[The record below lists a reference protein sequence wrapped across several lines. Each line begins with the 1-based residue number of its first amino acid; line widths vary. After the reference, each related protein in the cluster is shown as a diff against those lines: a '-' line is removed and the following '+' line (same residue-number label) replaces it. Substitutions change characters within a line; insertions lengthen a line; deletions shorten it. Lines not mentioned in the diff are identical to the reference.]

1 VNLKGSPHRYGV
13 AVDPSVIRL
22 GSKLKI
28 WPNPFGYRG
37 AFTAFD
43 TGGAIKGHRL
53 DFYDWRGRSAQM
65 GWGVRSVSVSTF
77 DGGGAG
83 GGGSHGGR
91 GGGGPHGQTFTP
103 DKPANGKGGLRGP
116 GYEGDLA
123 TAGVFE
129 AQARAKDNLPGL
141 ISAMV
146 LERKVKQRR
155 LRRIN
160 KLLRR
165 ARGKFRTALLQE
177 KASVDR
183 RARRAV
189 RLDQG
194 VPGGPGC
201 GHATTIG
208 GAETL
213 DAGIDPTTGKP
224 SLTGTATTE
233 SRDDSAVAD
242 AIKALTA
249 EMTRTREANDNL
261 IRTQGPAIVN
271 AVVAAVNGSIGGKVG
286 LGFQGIRSAPGSVAG
301 L

>member
-1 VNLKGSPHRYGV
+1 
-13 AVDPSVIRL
+13 
-22 GSKLKI
+22 
-28 WPNPFGYRG
+28 
-37 AFTAFD
+37 
-43 TGGAIKGHRL
+43 
-53 DFYDWRGRSAQM
+53 
-65 GWGVRSVSVSTF
+65 
-77 DGGGAG
+77 
-83 GGGSHGGR
+83 
-91 GGGGPHGQTFTP
+91 
-103 DKPANGKGGLRGP
+103 
-116 GYEGDLA
+116 
-123 TAGVFE
+123 VFE

-177 KASVDR
+177 KASLIGELVDLSGSIKEY
-183 RARRAV
+183 RADRDV
-189 RLDQG
+189 
-194 VPGGPGC
+194 GG
-201 GHATTIG
+201 ATTIT
-208 GAETL
+208 GAEGL
-213 DAGIDPTTGKP
+213 DAGVNPNAGGGGGGTGGGG
-224 SLTGTATTE
+224 SDT
-233 SRDDSAVAD
+233 AVAD